1 MRIVYCLPQIY
12 KPGGIERIV
21 SIKANHFT
29 DICNYEVYIITSCQE
44 RRPPFYKLS
53 EKIKLIDLNINYDST
68 LTLPLWKRIIKKIQ
82 YTKYH
87 KKLLSNLLFQIKAD
101 IVISTFT
108 HEASFLPSIKDGSK
122 KVLEFHF
129 CKGHKRKMANAFQ
142 FPFTTRLAY
151 YFRCWQEE
159 NLIIPKYDR
168 FVVLTQ
174 EDQKQW
180 LAQKKPQTICIPN
193 ILPFESS
200 RKAELNSKSAIAV
213 GRLDAQKGFDR
224 LINIWNE
231 VNKLHPDWHL
241 NIYGEGKDKEK
252 LLRMIAEMKLEKNII
267 IHPPTNQIID
277 RYLSSSIFI
286 MTSRY
291 EGLPMTLLEAISVG
305 LPPICYTFQCG
316 PKDVIKDGVNGYLIN
331 ENDEK
336 TIILRIKNMIENEK
350 LRKEMGNEAKLSST
364 RFSERTIMDKW
375 INLFNSLCN
384 N

>member
-1 MRIVYCLPQIY
+1 M
-12 KPGGIERIV
+12 
-21 SIKANHFT
+21 
-29 DICNYEVYIITSCQE
+29 
-44 RRPPFYKLS
+44 
-53 EKIKLIDLNINYDST
+53 
-68 LTLPLWKRIIKKIQ
+68 
-82 YTKYH
+82 
-87 KKLLSNLLFQIKAD
+87 
-101 IVISTFT
+101 
-108 HEASFLPSIKDGSK
+108 
-122 KVLEFHF
+122 
-129 CKGHKRKMANAFQ
+129 
-142 FPFTTRLAY
+142 
-151 YFRCWQEE
+151 
-159 NLIIPKYDR
+159 
-168 FVVLTQ
+168 
-174 EDQKQW
+174 
-180 LAQKKPQTICIPN
+180 
-193 ILPFESS
+193 
-200 RKAELNSKSAIAV
+200 

-252 LLRMIAEMKLEKNII
+252 LLRMIAEMKLEKNIT

-336 TIILRIKNMIENEK
+336 TIILRIKNMIENKK